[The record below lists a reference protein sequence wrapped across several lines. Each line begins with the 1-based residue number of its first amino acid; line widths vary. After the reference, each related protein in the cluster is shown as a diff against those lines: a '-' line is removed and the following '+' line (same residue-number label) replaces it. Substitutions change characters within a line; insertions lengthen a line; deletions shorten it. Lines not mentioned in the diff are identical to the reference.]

1 LHRALLSSGVD
12 SLMYVAR
19 KYGDDPTVLGKT
31 GQAHVIYN
39 AVRDRLDR
47 VPLRFYDWDS
57 TKWWTVGWLPFDI
70 SREVAAQAPDIVH
83 FHWTGRGITP
93 IGAMRRLKNYR
104 LVWSLRDMWPL
115 TGGCHYAG
123 DCERFLTGCGQ
134 CPQLGSRTRFDL
146 SSWQWNR
153 KERAWRDL
161 SIGFV
166 AASTWMARLAERSP
180 LTAGNPVRVI
190 PNGINMNFFK
200 PIDKM
205 AARDAWDLPRDKRI
219 ILFGA
224 INSTSDPRKGFSYLV
239 DALNLMR
246 ERDPR
251 NDTMVVVFGANDGAS
266 ADLGHLT
273 RYMGTLKD
281 DLALALLY
289 SAADVMVVPS
299 LQENAGKTA
308 MEAMACGV
316 PVVAFANSGQTDI
329 VDHKQNGY
337 LAENRSAASLADGM
351 EWCLDVSRGDDRL
364 STHARQ
370 KALRRFDAQGNAR
383 QYMALYE
390 EMLSERRRVV
400 PLKPGRRRPAR
411 TIAADDPPQPYGQE
425 ALR

>member
-19 KYGDDPTVLGKT
+19 KYGDDASVIGRT
-31 GQAHVIYN
+31 GNISVIRN
-39 AVRDRLDR
+39 ALRDRLDR
-47 VPLRFYDWDS
+47 VPLRFYEWDAS
-57 TKWWTVGWLPFDI
+57 RWWTVGWLPFDI
-70 SREVAAQAPDIVH
+70 SRQVAAIQPDIVH

-93 IGAMRRLKNYR
+93 IGALRRLKSYR

-123 DCERFLTGCGQ
+123 DCERFLTGCGR
-134 CPQLGSRTRFDL
+134 CPQLGSRSSLDL
-146 SSWQWNR
+146 SSWQWRR

-180 LTAGNPVRVI
+180 LTGDNPVRVI
-190 PNGINMNFFK
+190 PNGINMNVFK

-205 AARDAWDLPRDKRI
+205 AARDAWDLPRDRRI
-219 ILFGA
+219 ILYGA
-224 INSTSDPRKGFSYLV
+224 INSTTDPRKGFSHLV
-239 DALNLMR
+239 EALNLLKER
-246 ERDPR
+246 EPDS
-251 NDTMVVVFGANDGAS
+251 NAMVVVFGASGGT
-266 ADLGHLT
+266 ADMGHLT

-316 PVVAFANSGQTDI
+316 PVVAFANSGQIDI
-329 VDHKQNGY
+329 VDHQQNGY
-337 LAENRSAASLADGM
+337 LAENRSASSLADGM
-351 EWCLDVSRGDDRL
+351 AWCLETSAVNDRL
-364 STHARQ
+364 SARARQ

-390 EMLSERRRVV
+390 EMLTRRRVV
-400 PLKPGRRRPAR
+400 PLKRGRRSA
-411 TIAADDPPQPYGQE
+411 PPPVGR
-425 ALR
+425 A